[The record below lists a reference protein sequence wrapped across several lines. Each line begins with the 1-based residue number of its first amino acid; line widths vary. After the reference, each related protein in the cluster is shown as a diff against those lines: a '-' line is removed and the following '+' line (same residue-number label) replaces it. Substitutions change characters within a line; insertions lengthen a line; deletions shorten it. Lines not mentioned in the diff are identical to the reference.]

1 MSICTIGERSVPLH
15 FFLDDFRRFA
25 LCIAGAVSD
34 TEYMSVHGN
43 GRLFERNVHD
53 DAGGFLADAGKLDQ
67 GIKVRRHLTVVML
80 DQVLTEFHHVLR
92 LASVKPDVLDD
103 VREFFRA

>member
-1 MSICTIGERSVPLH
+1 
-15 FFLDDFRRFA
+15 
-25 LCIAGAVSD
+25 
-34 TEYMSVHGN
+34 MSVHGN